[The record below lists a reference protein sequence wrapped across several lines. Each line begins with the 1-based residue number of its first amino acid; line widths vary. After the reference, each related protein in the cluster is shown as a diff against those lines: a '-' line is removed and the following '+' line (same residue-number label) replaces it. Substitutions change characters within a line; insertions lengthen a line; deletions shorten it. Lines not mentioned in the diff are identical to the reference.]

1 MPIRQPLLLQSPYLA
16 LLLKYSAFYRAYYYI
31 YAIFL
36 LHSQRSYCVRLFN
49 ISPIPF
55 TLALSLVI
63 SGCATLPDE
72 KSIQSRAEQS
82 TPSKKSANDALQS
95 AKLNIRKA
103 ESENLSFYAPSY
115 YTKAK
120 TSFDKA
126 KSVYAKD
133 NGNQEAKLNAYLS
146 TEYVK
151 AGIRNKKVTKDTLK
165 QSLNSRKVLTQ
176 LSAQKHFPARYNE
189 LELEQI
195 EIIKLIEQRDL
206 NGAKSA
212 QKDLIKKMRALEVKA
227 IDYEF
232 LAKTHTMLQQAN
244 ELNAKE
250 LLPRTY
256 QKTIDNLADT
266 QQFIRQNPR
275 QKLRIEELADASLF
289 QAERLYSLTRYAK
302 KMRIAQE
309 NQLEQFVLKQEEQL
323 DRINQAFK
331 HTNITN
337 LSFNDQ
343 SLLLKEQANNALEDI
358 HSYQSK
364 GGKVSKAQ
372 LDKWKR
378 KTVLLQAEVRRLQK
392 ALKTSQAKN

>member
-1 MPIRQPLLLQSPYLA
+1 V
-16 LLLKYSAFYRAYYYI
+16 
-31 YAIFL
+31 
-36 LHSQRSYCVRLFN
+36 HLFN
-49 ISPIPF
+49 IPPISIV
-55 TLALSLVI
+55 LALSLVL

-82 TPSKKSANDALQS
+82 TPSNKSANDALQS

-120 TSFDKA
+120 TSFEKA
-126 KSVYAKD
+126 KTLYAKD
-133 NGNQEAKLNAYLS
+133 NINPEAKLNAYLS
-146 TEYVK
+146 TEYVN
-151 AGIRNKKVTKDTLK
+151 AGLRNKKVAKDTLNK
-165 QSLNSRKVLTQ
+165 SLNSRDVLIQ
-176 LSAQKHFPARYNE
+176 LSAQKHFPERFKK
-189 LELEQI
+189 LELKQI
-195 EIIKLIEQRDL
+195 EIIRLIEQQDI
-206 NGAKSA
+206 NGAKDA
-212 QKDLIKKMRALEVKA
+212 QKTLIKDMRELEVKA
-227 IDYEF
+227 IDYAF
-232 LAKTHTMLQQAN
+232 LAKTHAMLKQAN
-244 ELNAKE
+244 ELNAQK

-256 QKTIDNLADT
+256 QKTIENLTDT

-289 QAERLYSLTRYAK
+289 QAERLYSLARYAK
-302 KMRIAQE
+302 KISISQE
-309 NQLEQFVLKQEEQL
+309 NQLEQFVLKQEEQF
-323 DRINQAFK
+323 DRINKAFK
-331 HTNITN
+331 HPSITN

-343 SLLLKEQANNALEDI
+343 SLLLKERVDNALEDI

-392 ALKTSQAKN
+392 ALKKSQSNN